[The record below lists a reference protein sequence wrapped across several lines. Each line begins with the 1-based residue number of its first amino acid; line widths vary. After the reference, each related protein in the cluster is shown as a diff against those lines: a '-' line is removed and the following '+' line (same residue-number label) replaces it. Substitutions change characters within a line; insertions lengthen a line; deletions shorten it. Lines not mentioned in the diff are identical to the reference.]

1 MQPGERSIFE
11 RGCLRAGEEWL
22 EMNLVPVAGMIVSTM
37 VLQVSLELT
46 SVFSPRRETLDY
58 SFALLKFQTFI
69 VNILIFVIKSDQ
81 VFKIS

>member
-46 SVFSPRRETLDY
+46 REYFLYSHHHETLEDL
-58 SFALLKFQTFI
+58 SLVFFI
-69 VNILIFVIKSDQ
+69 QFNVLILRHIY
-81 VFKIS
+81 KIYRST